1 MTAGELITCDEVMVK
16 YRVDDKRKKEE
27 EQDKTDRG
35 TARAANL
42 AAKNAAAAA
51 RASQG
56 TAREWRR
63 GRDRGGSGVSGQG
76 RGHGS

>member
-35 TARAANL
+35 TARAANRT
-42 AAKNAAAAA
+42 AKNAAAAA
-51 RASQG
+51 RAS
-56 TAREWRR
+56 
-63 GRDRGGSGVSGQG
+63 
-76 RGHGS
+76 